1 MSGLA
6 DRWGPRFCVERP
18 FCVYFRYGM
27 QRTARV
33 QVAWPS
39 RGGAQLAGRTFTIRS
54 LQDFL
59 NLSRGALRHYESIGL
74 LVPERDEE
82 SGYRIYSNKD
92 AYKILDYIIYQNA
105 GGAARDARE
114 LLVDDG
120 VDAAK
125 FVDCCQNEVE
135 RRIAWYRAV
144 RESLDRLAAIG
155 RGECTGAP
163 RLVMDDVWWLY
174 YDRGEKGYGSFEA
187 NEALDILLDGMPIS
201 SLGAVFDGDLF
212 TQGLEG
218 TRWYRAVPERHVDL
232 FPRLRELGYEYRRL
246 GGGLHIVATYTEV
259 VGTGRGF
266 DDTYGFVVRLRRLW
280 KSIAWSCRHAVLC
293 QLVAHPR
300 GVLSRDARA
309 RAGRGAVCVGAPTP
323 AGTRGD
329 SHGAARRLSLV
340 VCCRL
345 ISG

>member
-1 MSGLA
+1 
-6 DRWGPRFCVERP
+6 
-18 FCVYFRYGM
+18 M

-92 AYKILDYIIYQNA
+92 AYKILDYIIYQTA
-105 GGAARDARE
+105 GGAAREARE

-266 DDTYGFVVRLRRLW
+266 DDTYRIRGQVAAFMEKYRLELSGTPFFANSWPIREAFYLEMHVPVRAAGPFASVRQRRLE
-280 KSIAWSCRHAVLC
+280 
-293 QLVAHPR
+293 
-300 GVLSRDARA
+300 RA
-309 RAGRGAVCVGAPTP
+309 AIRTGRLAG
-323 AGTRGD
+323 
-329 SHGAARRLSLV
+329 
-340 VCCRL
+340 
-345 ISG
+345 